1 MLEITIWWYYIKIKI
16 NYWCQIVIISINN
29 FCWCQILII
38 VVGNFK
44 YEIIISKFFEK
55 YVTNNIFFGR

>member
-1 MLEITIWWYYIKIKI
+1 M
-16 NYWCQIVIISINN
+16 VIISINN

-44 YEIIISKFFEK
+44 YQIIISKLFEK
-55 YVTNNIFFGR
+55 